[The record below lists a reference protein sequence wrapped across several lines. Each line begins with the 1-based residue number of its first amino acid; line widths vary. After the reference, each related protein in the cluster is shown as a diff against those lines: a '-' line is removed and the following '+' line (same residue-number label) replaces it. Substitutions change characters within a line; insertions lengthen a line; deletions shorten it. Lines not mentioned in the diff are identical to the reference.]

1 MKHAKRITR
10 LSAGVAITAMSV
22 IGLTGAT
29 AAQDGGGLL
38 LEEIIVTAQKRV
50 QNLQEVPASVSVL
63 SAYDLATRPAAN
75 IEGLQALVPT
85 LNFRKGGTSLNSS
98 LFLRGVG
105 TINFSVAAEPSVAFV
120 LDGVVL
126 ARAGEAFGDLYDIER
141 IEVLRGPQGTLFG
154 KNSSAGVVNVIS
166 KKPGDTFGGQV
177 DLSVYEGG
185 EYKSKVAVDAPLS
198 PTLRSRITAFAGTYR
213 GNITNLYT
221 PSPNE
226 RPSKINGYDRKGIR
240 GILDWDASENLA
252 VTFIADY
259 RESSDDC
266 CGEVIGT
273 APTGATGAALNG
285 LLAGIDFKGDA
296 TRQVRNDLVTQT
308 DEESWGA
315 SMQADYDLSDHTIT
329 SITAF
334 RRWDNREIREGD
346 WLDRAAAYV
355 GNGFAQLHDDGP
367 QESKT
372 FSQELR
378 LTSPGGEAF
387 EYVAGLYYYY
397 AESDRSF
404 RRDVRAC
411 TASTLVVDAT
421 GQRPCVTGA
430 STYAQ
435 DFSIA
440 TFGSEIENM
449 AAFVNGTYR
458 VTDQFSLIG
467 GLRYTQDDL
476 SFYHVRVPARTA
488 GLPGIRTD
496 ATNLTGQTDKDN
508 VSGKA
513 GVQYQANDD
522 VMVYGSFTR
531 GYKGPAYNVFF
542 NMTASQQNVIAAET
556 VDAYEVGAKT
566 EWFDRQLTV
575 NMSGFY
581 AAYDNFQANSF
592 DVLNG
597 VVITRLTNAGEIST
611 KGVEVDWLL
620 RATQDFTLSGGVAYT
635 DAQIEKFRDATGALS
650 SARKGETLAL
660 APKWKATAAMDY
672 VLSDKMPVD
681 VYFNARYSTTSSQ
694 YSDLGVNPLLKLD
707 GYSTVDAS
715 IGFADSEDRY
725 RLTFYVNNLFD
736 ESFAS
741 LITTGGPGGSLRY
754 LIPREADRF
763 FGASARI
770 RFGG

>member
-1 MKHAKRITR
+1 MQHATHLTR
-10 LSAGVAITAMSV
+10 LAAGTAMAV
-22 IGLTGAT
+22 MGLSGA
-29 AAQDGGGLL
+29 AMAQDSGGIL

-50 QNLQEVPASVSVL
+50 QNLQEVPASISVL
-63 SAYDLATRPAAN
+63 SSADLESRPAAN

-154 KNSSAGVVNVIS
+154 KNSSAGVVNVVS
-166 KKPGDTFGGQV
+166 KKPAKTFGGQV

-185 EYKSKVAVDAPLS
+185 EYKSKVSVNVPLS
-198 PTLRSRITAFAGTYR
+198 ETVRSRITAFTGTYR

-221 PSPNE
+221 PSPNAK
-226 RPSKINGYDRKGIR
+226 PTKINGYDRKGIR
-240 GILDWDASENLA
+240 GILEWDASEDLA
-252 VTFIADY
+252 LTFIADY

-273 APTGATGAALNG
+273 APTGATAAALSG
-285 LLAGIDFKGDA
+285 LLSGVDLKGDA
-296 TRQVRNDLVTQT
+296 TREVRNDLVTQT

-315 SMQADYDLSDHTIT
+315 SMQADYDVGDHTLT
-329 SITAF
+329 AITAF

-378 LTSPGGEAF
+378 LTSPGGERF

-397 AESDRSF
+397 AEADRSF
-404 RRDVRAC
+404 RRDVRSC
-411 TASTLVVDAT
+411 TASTLALDAT
-421 GQRPCVTGA
+421 GQRPCATGA

-435 DFSIA
+435 DFSVA

-449 AAFVNGTYR
+449 AAFVNGTFR

-476 SFYHVRVPARTA
+476 SYYHMRVPARTA

-496 ATNLTGQTDKDN
+496 ATNLTGKTDKDN
-508 VSGKA
+508 LSGKA

-522 VMVYGSFTR
+522 LMLYASYTR

-542 NMTASQQNVIAAET
+542 NMTSAQQNVIAAET
-556 VDAYEVGAKT
+556 VDAYELGTKT
-566 EWFDRQLTV
+566 EWFDRRLTV
-575 NMSGFY
+575 NLSGFY

-611 KGVEVDWLL
+611 KGLEVDWRLQASEGL
-620 RATQDFTLSGGVAYT
+620 SLSGGVAYT
-635 DAQIEKFRDATGALS
+635 DAQIEKFRDNTGALS
-650 SARKGETLAL
+650 SARKGEQLAL
-660 APKWKATAAMDY
+660 APKWKATAALDY
-672 VLSDKMPVD
+672 VIAEKLPVD

-694 YSDLGVNPLLKLD
+694 YSDLGVNPLLRLD

-715 IGFADSEDRY
+715 IGFADSDDRY

-763 FGASARI
+763 YGVSARI
-770 RFGG
+770 KFGE

>member
-1 MKHAKRITR
+1 MKQAKHLTR
-10 LSAGVAITAMSV
+10 LAAGAAITAMGV
-22 IGLTGAT
+22 VGLTGTT
-29 AAQDGGGLL
+29 AAQESGGLL

-166 KKPGDTFGGQV
+166 KKPGDSFGGQV

-221 PSPNE
+221 PAPNE

-315 SMQADYDLSDHTIT
+315 SMQADYEVSDHTIT

-411 TASTLVVDAT
+411 TASTLAVDAT
-421 GQRPCVTGA
+421 GQRPCATGA

-575 NMSGFY
+575 NLSGFY

-770 RFGG
+770 RFGD